1 MPLTSYCKKC
11 ARDVPVGERCPH
23 CGGKLPAST
32 VRLAWCV
39 DHTPLKDWMSWNAV
53 MRIAL
58 PVLALALGLAV
69 LLEGVSGGIEGIET
83 MFREGLTLSLIG
95 IAVLGVAVLLLMFIL
110 QGDDILD
117 CVVDSKG
124 FHVQQYLPEPTPLK
138 LAMRLKSPRLM
149 RMVSEENPMLLL
161 SQKEIAWKDIV
172 RVQLWPEKTLL
183 LLYAPRWWLRLS
195 VPCTPFTW
203 EDALGLVSDK
213 LGRKKAVDLPQQLI
227 APPKP
232 KAPKAP
238 RAPRAARQQQLS
250 IADLPPEAP
259 DAEQP
264 EDFVPLQDVLQEIRD
279 AEGPEE
285 P

>member
-23 CGGKLPAST
+23 CGSKLPANT

-39 DHTPLKDWMSWNAV
+39 DHAPLRDWMSWNAV

-58 PVLALALGLAV
+58 PVLMLALVLAV
-69 LLEGVSGGIEGIET
+69 LLEGVTGGAAGVEAIL
-83 MFREGLTLSLIG
+83 REGLPLSLLG
-95 IAVLGVAVLLLMFIL
+95 VAVFGVAVLLLLFIL

-117 CVVDSKG
+117 CVVDNKG

-138 LAMRLKSPRLM
+138 LLARLKSPALM
-149 RMVSEENPMLLL
+149 DRVTEENPMLLL
-161 SQKEIAWKDIV
+161 SQREIAWKDIA

-183 LLYAPRWWLRLS
+183 LLYAPTWWLRLA

-203 EDALGLVSDK
+203 EDALAMVSDK
-213 LGRKKAVDLPQQLI
+213 LGRKKAVDLPQQLV

-232 KAPKAP
+232 KAAKP
-238 RAPRAARQQQLS
+238 RQLS
-250 IADLPPEAP
+250 MDDLPAMRE
-259 DAEQP
+259 DSAEQP
-264 EDFVPLQDVLQEIRD
+264 EDFVPLSDVLQEIKD
-279 AEGPEE
+279 AEQAE
-285 P
+285 

>member
-23 CGGKLPAST
+23 CGAKLPANT

-39 DHTPLKDWMSWNAV
+39 DHAPLRDWMSWNAV

-58 PVLALALGLAV
+58 PVLMLAMVLAV
-69 LLEGVSGGIEGIET
+69 LLEGVTGGVAGVEAIL
-83 MFREGLTLSLIG
+83 REGLPLSL
-95 IAVLGVAVLLLMFIL
+95 LGVAVFGAAVLLLLFIL

-117 CVVDSKG
+117 CVVDNKG

-138 LAMRLKSPRLM
+138 LLARFRSPALM
-149 RMVSEENPMLLL
+149 NRVSEENPMLLL
-161 SQKEIAWKDIV
+161 SQREIAWKDIA

-183 LLYAPRWWLRLS
+183 LLYSPAWWLRLA

-203 EDALGLVSDK
+203 EDALAMVSEK
-213 LGRKKAVDLPQQLI
+213 LGRKKAVQLPSRLV

-232 KAPKAP
+232 KAVK
-238 RAPRAARQQQLS
+238 ARQMS
-250 IADLPPEAP
+250 MDDLPDIRE
-259 DAEQP
+259 DSAEQA
-264 EDFVPLQDVLQEIRD
+264 EDFVPLSDVLQELKD
-279 AEGPEE
+279 AERSEDA
-285 P
+285 

>member
-11 ARDVPVGERCPH
+11 SRDVPVGDRCPY

-39 DHTPLKDWMSWNAV
+39 DHTPLRDWMSWNAV

-58 PVLALALGLAV
+58 PVLMLVLVVVVALEGAADGMAGVEAV
-69 LLEGVSGGIEGIET
+69 L
-83 MFREGLTLSLIG
+83 REGLALSLMG
-95 IAVLGVAVLLLMFIL
+95 IAVFGVAVMLLMFIL

-138 LAMRLKSPRLM
+138 LVMRLKSPALM
-149 RMVSEENPMLLL
+149 NRVTDESPMLLL
-161 SQKEIAWKDIV
+161 SQREIAWKDV
-172 RVQLWPEKTLL
+172 ARVQLWPEKTLL
-183 LLYAPRWWLRLS
+183 LLYAPAWWLRLA

-203 EDALGLVSDK
+203 EDTLALVSDK
-213 LGRKKAVDLPQQLI
+213 LGRKKGVKLPPQLV

-232 KAPKAP
+232 KTAK
-238 RAPRAARQQQLS
+238 AARPRQLTFDDIPAQATFS
-250 IADLPPEAP
+250 DEA
-259 DAEQP
+259 AEQP

-279 AEGPEE
+279 AERTEDA
-285 P
+285 

>member
-23 CGGKLPAST
+23 CGSKLPANT

-39 DHTPLKDWMSWNAV
+39 DHAPLRDWMSWNAV

-58 PVLALALGLAV
+58 PVLMLALVLAV
-69 LLEGVSGGIEGIET
+69 LLEGVTGGAAGIEAIL
-83 MFREGLTLSLIG
+83 REGLPLSLLG
-95 IAVLGVAVLLLMFIL
+95 VAVFGVAVLLLLFIL

-117 CVVDSKG
+117 CVVDNKG

-138 LAMRLKSPRLM
+138 LLARLKSPALM
-149 RMVSEENPMLLL
+149 RQVTMENPMLLL
-161 SQKEIAWKDIV
+161 SQREIAWKDIA

-183 LLYAPRWWLRLS
+183 LLYAPTWWLRLA

-203 EDALGLVSDK
+203 EDALAMVSDK
-213 LGRKKAVDLPQQLI
+213 LGRKKAVELPQQLV

-232 KAPKAP
+232 KAAKP
-238 RAPRAARQQQLS
+238 RQLS
-250 IADLPPEAP
+250 MDDLPAMRE
-259 DAEQP
+259 DSAEQP
-264 EDFVPLQDVLQEIRD
+264 EDFVPLSDVLQEIKD
-279 AEGPEE
+279 AEQAE
-285 P
+285 

>member
-23 CGGKLPAST
+23 CGSKLPANT

-39 DHTPLKDWMSWNAV
+39 DHAPLRDWMSWNAV

-58 PVLALALGLAV
+58 PVLMLALVLAV
-69 LLEGVSGGIEGIET
+69 LLEGVTGGAAGVEAIL
-83 MFREGLTLSLIG
+83 REGLPLSLLG
-95 IAVLGVAVLLLMFIL
+95 VAVFGVAVLLLLFIL

-117 CVVDSKG
+117 CVVDNKG

-138 LAMRLKSPRLM
+138 LLARLKSPALM
-149 RMVSEENPMLLL
+149 DRVTEENPMLLL
-161 SQKEIAWKDIV
+161 SQREIAWKDIA

-183 LLYAPRWWLRLS
+183 LLYAPTWWLRLA

-203 EDALGLVSDK
+203 EDALAMVSDK
-213 LGRKKAVDLPQQLI
+213 LGRKKAVDLPQQLV

-232 KAPKAP
+232 KAAKP
-238 RAPRAARQQQLS
+238 RQLS
-250 IADLPPEAP
+250 MDELPAMRE
-259 DAEQP
+259 DSAEQP
-264 EDFVPLQDVLQEIRD
+264 EDFVPLSDVLQEIKD
-279 AEGPEE
+279 GEQAE
-285 P
+285 

>member
-23 CGGKLPAST
+23 CGGKLPVSA

-39 DHTPLKDWMSWNAV
+39 DHAPLRDWMSWNAV

-58 PVLALALGLAV
+58 PVLLLALLLAMALEGMTGGLA
-69 LLEGVSGGIEGIET
+69 GIEAMI
-83 MFREGLTLSLIG
+83 REGLPLSLLG
-95 IAVLGVAVLLLMFIL
+95 VAVLGVAVLLLLFIL
-110 QGDDILD
+110 QGEDILD

-138 LAMRLKSPRLM
+138 LLARLKSPALM
-149 RMVSEENPMLLL
+149 RQVTMENPMLLL
-161 SQKEIAWKDIV
+161 SQREIAWKDIA

-183 LLYAPRWWLRLS
+183 LLYAPVWWLRLA

-203 EDALGLVSDK
+203 EETLGMVSEK
-213 LGRKKAVDLPQQLI
+213 LGRKKGVQLPAQLV

-232 KAPKAP
+232 KAPKPAK
-238 RAPRAARQQQLS
+238 ARQLS
-250 IADLPPEAP
+250 MEDIPVAMPE
-259 DAEQP
+259 EEEERP
-264 EDFVPLQDVLQEIRD
+264 EDFVPLSDVLQELKD
-279 AEGPEE
+279 AERSEE
-285 P
+285 EA

>member
-11 ARDVPVGERCPH
+11 SRDVPVGERCPH
-23 CGGKLPAST
+23 CGSKLPANT

-39 DHTPLKDWMSWNAV
+39 DHVPLRDWMSWNAV

-58 PVLALALGLAV
+58 PVLLLALALAV
-69 LLEGVSGGIEGIET
+69 LLEGVTGGVAGIEAIL
-83 MFREGLTLSLIG
+83 REGLPLSL
-95 IAVLGVAVLLLMFIL
+95 LGVAIFGAAVLLLLFIL

-117 CVVDSKG
+117 CVVDNKG

-138 LAMRLKSPRLM
+138 LLTRLKSPALM
-149 RMVSEENPMLLL
+149 SRVTDENPMLLL
-161 SQKEIAWKDIV
+161 SQREIAWKDIV

-183 LLYAPRWWLRLS
+183 LLYAPRWWLRLA

-203 EDALGLVSDK
+203 EDALAMVSDK
-213 LGRKKAVDLPQQLI
+213 LGRKKAVDLPQRLV

-232 KAPKAP
+232 KTP
-238 RAPRAARQQQLS
+238 RAQQLS
-250 IADLPPEAP
+250 MADIPVAPPD

-264 EDFVPLQDVLQEIRD
+264 GDFVPLSDVLKELKD
-279 AEGPEE
+279 AERDE
-285 P
+285 

>member
-23 CGGKLPAST
+23 CGAKLPANT

-39 DHTPLKDWMSWNAV
+39 DHAPLRDWMSWNAV

-58 PVLALALGLAV
+58 PVLLLALVLAI
-69 LLEGVSGGIEGIET
+69 LLEGVTGGVAGIEAII
-83 MFREGLTLSLIG
+83 REGLPLSL
-95 IAVLGVAVLLLMFIL
+95 LGVAIFGAAVLLLLFIL

-124 FHVQQYLPEPTPLK
+124 FHVQQYLPDPTPLK
-138 LAMRLKSPRLM
+138 LIARFKSPALM
-149 RMVSEENPMLLL
+149 RRITEENPMLLL
-161 SQKEIAWKDIV
+161 SQKEIAWKDVV

-203 EDALGLVSDK
+203 EDALQMVSDK
-213 LGRKKAVDLPQQLI
+213 LGRKKAVDLPGQLV

-232 KAPKAP
+232 KAAKAVQ
-238 RAPRAARQQQLS
+238 ARQLS
-250 IADLPPEAP
+250 MDDLPAIP
-259 DAEQP
+259 AEGVEQSQ
-264 EDFVPLQDVLQEIRD
+264 DFVPLEDVLQELKD
-279 AEGPEE
+279 AERSESE
-285 P
+285 

>member
-23 CGGKLPAST
+23 CGSKLPANT

-39 DHTPLKDWMSWNAV
+39 DHAPLRDWMSWNAV

-58 PVLALALGLAV
+58 PVLMLALVLAV
-69 LLEGVSGGIEGIET
+69 LLEGVTGGAAGVEAIL
-83 MFREGLTLSLIG
+83 REGLPLSLLG
-95 IAVLGVAVLLLMFIL
+95 VAVFGVAVLLLLFIL

-117 CVVDSKG
+117 CVVDNKG

-138 LAMRLKSPRLM
+138 LLARLKSPALM
-149 RMVSEENPMLLL
+149 DRVTEENPMLLL
-161 SQKEIAWKDIV
+161 SQREIAWKDIA

-183 LLYAPRWWLRLS
+183 LLYAPTWWLRLA

-203 EDALGLVSDK
+203 EDALAMVSDK
-213 LGRKKAVDLPQQLI
+213 LGRKKAVDLPQQLV

-232 KAPKAP
+232 KAAKP
-238 RAPRAARQQQLS
+238 RQLS
-250 IADLPPEAP
+250 MDELPAMRE
-259 DAEQP
+259 DSAEQP
-264 EDFVPLQDVLQEIRD
+264 EDFVPLSDVLQEIKD
-279 AEGPEE
+279 AEQAE
-285 P
+285 

>member
-11 ARDVPVGERCPH
+11 SRDVPVGDRCPY

-58 PVLALALGLAV
+58 PVLALV
-69 LLEGVSGGIEGIET
+69 LLLVAALEGVADGMAGVEAV
-83 MFREGLTLSLIG
+83 FREGLALSLLGIG
-95 IAVLGVAVLLLMFIL
+95 AFGLAVLLLMFIL

-117 CVVDSKG
+117 CVADSKG

-138 LAMRLKSPRLM
+138 LLARLKSPALM
-149 RMVSEENPMLLL
+149 RQVTMENPMLLL
-161 SQKEIAWKDIV
+161 SQREIAWKDIA

-183 LLYAPRWWLRLS
+183 LLYAPVWWLRLA

-203 EDALGLVSDK
+203 EEALGMVSEK
-213 LGRKKAVDLPQQLI
+213 LGRKKAVQLPAQLV

-232 KAPKAP
+232 KA
-238 RAPRAARQQQLS
+238 ARPAKTRQLTMED
-250 IADLPPEAP
+250 IPAMPE
-259 DAEQP
+259 EEEERP
-264 EDFVPLQDVLQEIRD
+264 EDFVPLSDVLQELKD
-279 AEGPEE
+279 AERSEE
-285 P
+285 EA

>member
-23 CGGKLPAST
+23 CGSKLPANT

-53 MRIAL
+53 MRVAIPVL
-58 PVLALALGLAV
+58 VLALLIVVA
-69 LLEGVSGGIEGIET
+69 LEGVTGGAAGVEAL
-83 MFREGLTLSLIG
+83 FREGLTLSLLG
-95 IAVLGVAVLLLMFIL
+95 VSVLGLAVLLLLFIL

-138 LAMRLKSPRLM
+138 LLARLKSPTLM
-149 RMVSEENPMLLL
+149 SRVSADNPMLLL
-161 SQKEIAWKDIV
+161 SQREIAWKDIA

-183 LLYAPRWWLRLS
+183 LLYAPVWWLRLA

-203 EDALGLVSDK
+203 EDALNLVSDK
-213 LGRKKAVDLPQQLI
+213 LGRKKAVDLPKQLV

-232 KAPKAP
+232 KAPKP
-238 RAPRAARQQQLS
+238 VKARQMT
-250 IADLPPEAP
+250 IEDIPPVQEET
-259 DAEQP
+259 AERP
-264 EDFVPLQDVLQEIRD
+264 EDFVPLMDVLQEIRD
-279 AEGPEE
+279 AERSEE
-285 P
+285 A

>member
-23 CGGKLPAST
+23 CGAKLPANT

-39 DHTPLKDWMSWNAV
+39 DHAPLRDWMSWNAV

-58 PVLALALGLAV
+58 PVLLLALVLAI
-69 LLEGVSGGIEGIET
+69 LLEGVTGGVAGIEAII
-83 MFREGLTLSLIG
+83 REGLPLSL
-95 IAVLGVAVLLLMFIL
+95 LGVAIFGAAVLLLLFIL

-138 LAMRLKSPRLM
+138 LIARFKSPALM
-149 RMVSEENPMLLL
+149 RRVTEENPMLLL

-183 LLYAPRWWLRLS
+183 LLYAPAWWLRLS

-203 EDALGLVSDK
+203 EDALQMVSDK
-213 LGRKKAVDLPQQLI
+213 LGRKKAVDLPDQLV
-227 APPKP
+227 ALPKP
-232 KAPKAP
+232 KAAKAVQ
-238 RAPRAARQQQLS
+238 ARQLS
-250 IADLPPEAP
+250 MDDLPAIPAEGV
-259 DAEQP
+259 EQP
-264 EDFVPLQDVLQEIRD
+264 QDFVPLEDVLQELKD
-279 AEGPEE
+279 AERSENE
-285 P
+285 

>member
-23 CGGKLPAST
+23 CGSKLPANT

-39 DHTPLKDWMSWNAV
+39 DHAPLRDWMSWNAV

-58 PVLALALGLAV
+58 PVLMLALVLAV
-69 LLEGVSGGIEGIET
+69 LLEGVTGGAAGVEAIL
-83 MFREGLTLSLIG
+83 REGLPLSLLG
-95 IAVLGVAVLLLMFIL
+95 VAVFGVAVLLLLFIL

-117 CVVDSKG
+117 CVVDNKG

-138 LAMRLKSPRLM
+138 LLARLKSPALM
-149 RMVSEENPMLLL
+149 DRVTEENPMLLL
-161 SQKEIAWKDIV
+161 SQREIAWKDIV

-183 LLYAPRWWLRLS
+183 LLYAPTWWLRLA

-203 EDALGLVSDK
+203 EDALAMVSDK
-213 LGRKKAVDLPQQLI
+213 LGRKKAVDLPQQLV

-232 KAPKAP
+232 KAAKS
-238 RAPRAARQQQLS
+238 RQLS
-250 IADLPPEAP
+250 MDDLPAMRE
-259 DAEQP
+259 DSAEHP
-264 EDFVPLQDVLQEIRD
+264 EDFVPLSDVLQEIKD
-279 AEGPEE
+279 AEQAE
-285 P
+285 